1 MMPGADIL
9 APGERVRIRALK
21 DIGSARLLDG
31 LTGQVLGPHP
41 LARGW
46 YKLHLD
52 PNTITPYSDWSA
64 LRDRLRRMDEK
75 NEVQYIAESMPEL
88 HFP

>member
-1 MMPGADIL
+1 MPPCRHLAVRAGSAEKERSAVERATSMVPAAGIL

-46 YKLHLD
+46 YKLHLE
-52 PNTITPYSDWSA
+52 PNTITPYSG
-64 LRDRLRRMDEK
+64 
-75 NEVQYIAESMPEL
+75 
-88 HFP
+88 